1 MIRLFSVFIPVSV
14 LALLLSDIG
23 LLYFCF
29 IVPCYIVL
37 DADPYIF
44 LLVEGGLE
52 KITFVVASILV
63 GVYLNDLYSRFRVR
77 SRTELF
83 QQFCVAV
90 GTALLIQALVSY
102 VDRNWILSRYVM
114 LPGCLLTLAIVPLWR
129 MAYSAIL
136 LRVSGRDTV
145 LYVGRSPVV
154 EKIARRL
161 AEYPELGFG
170 NLGYVDDNQG
180 DATDPLLPW
189 LGAVKDLSRVAE
201 EKKAQRIVVGVADRR
216 QSLPIQQLLE
226 LRQAGRAVDEA
237 ATMYEIAFSRVSSS
251 ELRLSEFVFSDR
263 FGPSRGSAIVREFYS
278 LAVALTAVVLLA
290 PLMLVVAVLI
300 KLTSQGPVLYRQ
312 MRVGLNGKPFVLY
325 KFRSMRQDAE
335 AETGAVWAAKDD
347 PRVTPLGR
355 WLRRLRIDE
364 VPQLFNVL
372 RGEMAIVGPRP
383 ERPEFVKTLIEK
395 LPFYQQRHS
404 VRPGITGWA
413 QINHKYTDTLEDTLI
428 KLEYDLY
435 YIKNMSLA
443 LDGYIIFQTAKVM
456 LLSRGA
462 Q

>member
-1 MIRLFSVFIPVSV
+1 
-14 LALLLSDIG
+14 
-23 LLYFCF
+23 
-29 IVPCYIVL
+29 
-37 DADPYIF
+37 
-44 LLVEGGLE
+44 
-52 KITFVVASILV
+52 
-63 GVYLNDLYSRFRVR
+63 
-77 SRTELF
+77 
-83 QQFCVAV
+83 
-90 GTALLIQALVSY
+90 
-102 VDRNWILSRYVM
+102 
-114 LPGCLLTLAIVPLWR
+114 
-129 MAYSAIL
+129 
-136 LRVSGRDTV
+136 
-145 LYVGRSPVV
+145 
-154 EKIARRL
+154 
-161 AEYPELGFG
+161 
-170 NLGYVDDNQG
+170 
-180 DATDPLLPW
+180 
-189 LGAVKDLSRVAE
+189 
-201 EKKAQRIVVGVADRR
+201 VADRR

-226 LRQAGRAVDEA
+226 LRQAGKAVDEA

-263 FGPSRGSAIVREFYS
+263 FGPSRGSAVVREFYS
-278 LAVALTAVVLLA
+278 LAVAFTAVVLLA

-300 KLTSQGPVLYRQ
+300 KLTSRGPVLYRQ

-335 AETGAVWAAKDD
+335 ADTGAVWAAKDD

-383 ERPEFVKTLIEK
+383 ERPEFVKTLTEK

>member
-1 MIRLFSVFIPVSV
+1 
-14 LALLLSDIG
+14 
-23 LLYFCF
+23 
-29 IVPCYIVL
+29 
-37 DADPYIF
+37 
-44 LLVEGGLE
+44 
-52 KITFVVASILV
+52 
-63 GVYLNDLYSRFRVR
+63 
-77 SRTELF
+77 
-83 QQFCVAV
+83 
-90 GTALLIQALVSY
+90 
-102 VDRNWILSRYVM
+102 
-114 LPGCLLTLAIVPLWR
+114 
-129 MAYSAIL
+129 
-136 LRVSGRDTV
+136 
-145 LYVGRSPVV
+145 
-154 EKIARRL
+154 
-161 AEYPELGFG
+161 
-170 NLGYVDDNQG
+170 
-180 DATDPLLPW
+180 
-189 LGAVKDLSRVAE
+189 
-201 EKKAQRIVVGVADRR
+201 
-216 QSLPIQQLLE
+216 
-226 LRQAGRAVDEA
+226 
-237 ATMYEIAFSRVSSS
+237 MYEIAFSRVSSS

-263 FGPSRGSAIVREFYS
+263 FGPSRGSAVVREFYS
-278 LAVALTAVVLLA
+278 LAVAFTAAVLLA

-300 KLTSQGPVLYRQ
+300 KLTSRGPVLYRQ

-335 AETGAVWAAKDD
+335 ADTGAVWAAKDD

-383 ERPEFVKTLIEK
+383 ERPEFVKTLTEK